1 MPYEVRVNGRTV
13 AVHEKQPE
21 AEAHVRELVRADAN
35 LEPEILDTET
45 GRPAEPAATVEGRE
59 DLAKKIGY

>member
-35 LEPEILDTET
+35 LEPEIFNTET
-45 GRPAEPAATVEGRE
+45 SRPAEPAATVEGRE